1 MLPFRNN
8 QEPSKK
14 WVFSHPVP
22 RVLSRWM
29 ESARILGRPRG
40 EERKHLTTK
49 GEQNDLILDGD
60 LAASVTSP
68 GKE

>member
-1 MLPFRNN
+1 MQPSRNN
-8 QEPSKK
+8 QEPPKK

-29 ESARILGRPRG
+29 ESPRILGRPRG
-40 EERKHLTTK
+40 EKRRHLTR
-49 GEQNDLILDGD
+49 GELDDLILDGD
-60 LAASVTSP
+60 PAVSVTSP